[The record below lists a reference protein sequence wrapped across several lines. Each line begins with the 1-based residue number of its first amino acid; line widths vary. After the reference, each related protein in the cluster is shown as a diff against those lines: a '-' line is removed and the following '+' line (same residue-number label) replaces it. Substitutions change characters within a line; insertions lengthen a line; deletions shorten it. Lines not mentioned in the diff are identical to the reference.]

1 MPKSLT
7 DALPDLVV
15 LIRRD
20 GVILDHCGGRGAAL
34 ALSED
39 AIGQHLASVWPEP
52 LAKSI
57 RQAVRRAISLRKM
70 LDVVLTGA
78 DGSHEVRTVAQGPD
92 RALCVIRTRA
102 AGSPSED
109 SAASEELSRPQFDR
123 RGFLRRFHDSLAR
136 AAIQETPAALALLH
150 VDGISDIAR
159 VVDARIAE
167 QVLSTAIL
175 RLPHEVSSAEDNESN
190 WYIGQLSADLLA
202 MVIESSDRDSIE
214 RCVSRVCSS
223 LREPVHIGDAA
234 FHVTPYCGVAILGQD
249 GTSHKSLLEKA
260 RSAAAEARRA
270 YSAKIHFFTD
280 TLKLRCLARLDVARE
295 MRDAI
300 ASREIRLR
308 YVGRY
313 ELATGRLVAMVG
325 YLKWAH
331 PLRGDLPAAEFLGV
345 AETTG
350 VATML
355 SRALLDGLREDFAAM
370 ASELHADTRISFG
383 ALRHHML
390 QEDFIDDI
398 RRFIAEGSLPA
409 SRLELRIS
417 ERAFAAMDTSVYRN
431 LHELGVQL
439 VVDEVGRGFT
449 SLDRL
454 ARAPIWGLQLDRA
467 WVTGLRT
474 DPLSLKVCRA
484 GIGAATALGLTPIAT
499 GVDDALQRI
508 ALLELGCEH
517 GSGDLYTAAAAQFD
531 PLIMRQAS
539 EVSR

>member
-1 MPKSLT
+1 
-7 DALPDLVV
+7 
-15 LIRRD
+15 
-20 GVILDHCGGRGAAL
+20 
-34 ALSED
+34 
-39 AIGQHLASVWPEP
+39 
-52 LAKSI
+52 
-57 RQAVRRAISLRKM
+57 
-70 LDVVLTGA
+70 
-78 DGSHEVRTVAQGPD
+78 
-92 RALCVIRTRA
+92 
-102 AGSPSED
+102 
-109 SAASEELSRPQFDR
+109 
-123 RGFLRRFHDSLAR
+123 
-136 AAIQETPAALALLH
+136 
-150 VDGISDIAR
+150 
-159 VVDARIAE
+159 
-167 QVLSTAIL
+167 
-175 RLPHEVSSAEDNESN
+175 
-190 WYIGQLSADLLA
+190 
-202 MVIESSDRDSIE
+202 
-214 RCVSRVCSS
+214 
-223 LREPVHIGDAA
+223 VHIGDAA

-249 GTSHKSLLEKA
+249 GTSQKSVLEKA

-280 TLKLRCLARLDVARE
+280 TLKLRSLARLDVARE

-350 VATML
+350 VATTL
-355 SRALLDGLREDFAAM
+355 SRALLEGLREDFAAM
-370 ASELHADTRISFG
+370 APELHADTRISFG

-398 RRFIAEGSLPA
+398 RRFVAEGSLPA

-417 ERAFAAMDTSVYRN
+417 ERAFAAMDTSVYRS
-431 LHELGVQL
+431 LHQLGVAL

-508 ALLELGCEH
+508 ALLELGCKH
-517 GSGDLYTAAAAQFD
+517 GSGDLYTGAAAQID

-539 EVSR
+539 EVPR